1 MVAEKSKHKALRSV
15 TRTGEIRKNY
25 VISKQ
30 PKSDQQLSSNS
41 SNNKNNAQKQQ
52 SNTMKKIHETTQH
65 RKSIKKCRKNGIYF
79 NTLLLFSGQW
89 II

>member
-30 PKSDQQLSSNS
+30 PKSDQQLSNNS

-52 SNTMKKIHETTQH
+52 SNTMKKT
-65 RKSIKKCRKNGIYF
+65 KKYTKQRNIAKA
-79 NTLLLFSGQW
+79 
-89 II
+89 